1 MNVGATI
8 KAFRLLN
15 SMDQKE
21 LADKLHVS
29 NKTIS
34 SWESNRTQPKM
45 EMIEEMCKVFNCKK
59 SDFLSDGPDSH
70 SIILSNDEFDLI
82 LKYRAADAPIRDSI
96 NQLLSYS
103 KLINERIPDHL
114 KIKGGN
120 VDESKS

>member
-21 LADKLHVS
+21 LAEKLHVS
-29 NKTIS
+29 NKTVS

-59 SDFLSDGPDSH
+59 SDFLSDGPEERSYYLSKH
-70 SIILSNDEFDLI
+70 EHELILQYRNASPSVKETVKRI
-82 LKYRAADAPIRDSI
+82 LKYDS
-96 NQLLSYS
+96 LFREVS
-103 KLINERIPDHL
+103 PDDL
-114 KIKGGN
+114 
-120 VDESKS
+120 

>member
-59 SDFLSDGPDSH
+59 SDFLSDSPDSH

-82 LKYRAADAPIRDSI
+82 LNYRAADAPIRDSI

-114 KIKGGN
+114 KTKGGN
-120 VDESKS
+120 VDESDN

>member
-1 MNVGATI
+1 MNIGATI

-59 SDFLSDGPDSH
+59 SDFLSDGPEECSYY
-70 SIILSNDEFDLI
+70 LSNHEHELILQYRNASPSVKETVERI
-82 LKYRAADAPIRDSI
+82 LKYDS
-96 NQLLSYS
+96 LFKEVS
-103 KLINERIPDHL
+103 PDDL
-114 KIKGGN
+114 
-120 VDESKS
+120 

>member
-70 SIILSNDEFDLI
+70 SITLSSNEFDLI
-82 LKYRAADAPIRDSI
+82 LNYRAADAPIRESI

-103 KLINERIPDHL
+103 KLINKSIPDRS

-120 VDESKS
+120 VDESDN